1 MVGTTIKAGAADDSA
16 TNHQLPTTNYQPPT
30 MTGTTIANRYAR
42 ALADVVVERNEISEV
57 TKELINFERMMSEN
71 PQLRDVFAS
80 PVIAAERKRAVLHEL
95 LARIG
100 PRQTTA
106 NFLRV
111 LLDKSRL
118 HDLDQMLNALSR
130 ELDVRMNV
138 VSAEVTT
145 AREIG
150 QQEKAALQSQL
161 KAATGKEVRLQFR
174 TDPAIIGGV
183 VARIG
188 SLVYDGSIKNQL
200 AQMKRRLM

>member
-1 MVGTTIKAGAADDSA
+1 
-16 TNHQLPTTNYQPPT
+16 

-42 ALADVVVERNEISEV
+42 ALADVIVDRNETNEV
-57 TKELINFERMMSEN
+57 VKELIGFERMMSEH

-80 PVIAAERKRAVLHEL
+80 PVIATERKRAVLDEL
-95 LARIG
+95 LARIS

-106 NFLRV
+106 NFLR
-111 LLDKSRL
+111 LLLENSRL
-118 HDLDQMLNALSR
+118 HNLDQMLNALSR
-130 ELDVRMNV
+130 ELDTRMNI
-138 VSAEVTT
+138 VSADVTT

-150 QQEKAALQSQL
+150 QQEKASLQSQL

-183 VARIG
+183 VTRID

-200 AQMKRRLM
+200 AQMKKRLMSD

>member
-1 MVGTTIKAGAADDSA
+1 MVVGGKFIR
-16 TNHQLPTTNYQPPT
+16 LPTTIHRPPST
-30 MTGTTIANRYAR
+30 NHRLMTGTTIANRYAR
-42 ALADVVVERNEISEV
+42 ALADVIVERHETNEV
-57 TKELINFERMMSEN
+57 AKELIDFERMMSEN

-80 PVIAAERKRAVLHEL
+80 PVIAAERKRAVLDEL
-95 LARIG
+95 LARIK

-106 NFLRV
+106 NFLRL
-111 LLDKSRL
+111 LLDNSRL
-118 HDLDQMLNALSR
+118 HDLDQMLSALSR
-130 ELDVRMNV
+130 ELDARMNV

-145 AREIG
+145 AREID

>member
-1 MVGTTIKAGAADDSA
+1 
-16 TNHQLPTTNYQPPT
+16 

-42 ALADVVVERNEISEV
+42 ALADVVVERHETNEV
-57 TKELINFERMMSEN
+57 AKELIDFERMMSKN
-71 PQLRDVFAS
+71 PQLLDVFAS
-80 PVIAAERKRAVLHEL
+80 PVIAAGRKRAVLDEL
-95 LARIG
+95 LSRISL
-100 PRQTTA
+100 RQTTA
-106 NFLRV
+106 NFLR
-111 LLDKSRL
+111 LLLNNSRL
-118 HDLDQMLNALSR
+118 QDLDQMLNALSR
-130 ELDVRMNV
+130 ELDSRMNI

-150 QQEKAALQSQL
+150 QQEKATLQSQL

>member
-1 MVGTTIKAGAADDSA
+1 
-16 TNHQLPTTNYQPPT
+16 

-42 ALADVVVERNEISEV
+42 ALADVIVERNEINEV
-57 TKELINFERMMSEN
+57 TKELIDFERTMSEN

-80 PVIAAERKRAVLHEL
+80 PVIASERKRAVLDEL

-106 NFLRV
+106 NFLR
-111 LLDKSRL
+111 LLLNNSRL

-130 ELDVRMNV
+130 ELDARMNV
-138 VSAEVTT
+138 VTAEVTT

-161 KAATGKEVRLQFR
+161 KAATGKEVRLRFR

-188 SLVYDGSIKNQL
+188 SVVYDGSIKNQL